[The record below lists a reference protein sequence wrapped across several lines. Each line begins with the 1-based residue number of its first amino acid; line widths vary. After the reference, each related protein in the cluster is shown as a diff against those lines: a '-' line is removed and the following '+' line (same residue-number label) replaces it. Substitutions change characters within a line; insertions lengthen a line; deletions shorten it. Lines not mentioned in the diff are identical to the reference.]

1 MEIKYAHIS
10 GTMSDPGRNI
20 MQETLCRY
28 EVHRSNTAVTE

>member
-1 MEIKYAHIS
+1 MEIKYTHIS

-28 EVHRSNTAVTE
+28 EVRIEVIRL